1 MMVKLTA
8 NYFLFTGSRT
18 IRTEEAILISLAAL
32 EEKFSPNQRPKE
44 FDLSSAIP
52 QSEDTGV
59 PQYAFSEPR
68 KRKRHSGYEESNG
81 QESENGAADD
91 ANGLGR
97 FD

>member
-1 MMVKLTA
+1 MKL
-8 NYFLFTGSRT
+8 GSRT

-32 EEKFSPNQRPKE
+32 EDKLDPAQRPKE

-68 KRKRHSGYEESNG
+68 KRKHNGSVVETNEEVD
-81 QESENGAADD
+81 ADVSHAEGTD
-91 ANGLGR
+91 LNR
-97 FD
+97 FE